1 MASLKIANM
10 GLGVVTYQSYDVQV
24 ENEITIL
31 IKERRELAE
40 FGSWGERLGE
50 RQESLVYGSMREY
63 TNSTG
68 GEIESMG
75 GCRREAFE
83 SFHDKATDEVFHW
96 WSLSK

>member
-10 GLGVVTYQSYDVQV
+10 GLGIVTYQSYDVQV
-24 ENEITIL
+24 ENEITLL

-50 RQESLVYGSMREY
+50 RQESLVYGS
-63 TNSTG
+63 TLIHSTG

-96 WSLSK
+96 WSLSR